1 MFHLTN
7 FMSSLNSHIST
18 NKQNLLSYNIICK
31 YCYNGPDD
39 RQAEMVCRV
48 GCMAQ
53 KLSSLE
59 YACLD
64 SNILVTFVLSS
75 SSVKRFDYH
84 GGNFLKGSIYIV
96 ELWRFN

>member
-1 MFHLTN
+1 
-7 FMSSLNSHIST
+7 
-18 NKQNLLSYNIICK
+18 
-31 YCYNGPDD
+31 
-39 RQAEMVCRV
+39 
-48 GCMAQ
+48 MAQ
-53 KLSSLE
+53 KLSPLE

-96 ELWRFN
+96 ELWRLNKLTQVKVHIMGAKVSSNVKDFDVEWATL